1 MKIFATQTIGFLQKI
16 AAEEELALED
26 GARLLAQAVIGDG
39 RILLHGFHEME
50 AVVIEALYGPDPLP
64 KAARLMENG
73 RLRDDIDET
82 DRVLLIARFSNDK
95 DAISL
100 AERLKEQGLEIAA
113 ISAVVKDEQ
122 RSLVD
127 IVDVH
132 IDSKLLKPVIPKD
145 DGSRIGMPT
154 VITASFAY
162 YCLLLT
168 MDDILEEY
176 AQ

>member
-1 MKIFATQTIGFLQKI
+1 VKIFSTQMIGYLKKI
-16 AAEEELALED
+16 AEEEEMAFED
-26 GARLLAQAVIGDG
+26 GARLLAQALIGDG

-50 AVVIEALYGPDPLP
+50 AVVIEALYGQDKLP
-64 KAARLMENG
+64 KAVRLMENG
-73 RLRDDIDET
+73 HLRHDIDET

-95 DAISL
+95 DAIRL
-100 AERLKEQGLEIAA
+100 AERLKQQGLEIAA

-122 RSLVD
+122 PSLVD

-132 IDSKLLKPVIPKD
+132 IDSKLVKPIIPKD
-145 DGSRIGMPT
+145 DGSRIGFPT

-168 MDDILEEY
+168 IYDILEEY
-176 AQ
+176 E

>member
-1 MKIFATQTIGFLQKI
+1 MIGYLKKV
-16 AAEEELALED
+16 AEEEEMAFED
-26 GARLLAQAVIGDG
+26 GARLLAQAIIGDG

-50 AVVIEALYGPDPLP
+50 AVVIAALCGQDKLP

-73 RLRDDIDET
+73 HLRNDINET
-82 DRVLLIARFSNDK
+82 DRVLLIAPFSNDK
-95 DAISL
+95 DAIRL

-122 RSLVD
+122 PSLVD

-132 IDSKLLKPVIPKD
+132 IDSKLLKPIIPKD
-145 DGSRIGMPT
+145 DGSRIGLPT

-176 AQ
+176 KL

>member
-1 MKIFATQTIGFLQKI
+1 MKIFATQMIGYLKKI
-16 AAEEELALED
+16 AEEEEMALED
-26 GARLLAQAVIGDG
+26 GARLLAQAIVGDG

-50 AVVIEALYGPDPLP
+50 AVVIEALYGHDKLP
-64 KAARLMENG
+64 KAVRLMENG
-73 RLRDDIDET
+73 HLRNDIDET
-82 DRVLLIARFSNDK
+82 DRILLIARFSNDQ
-95 DAISL
+95 DAIRL

-122 RSLVD
+122 PSLVD
-127 IVDVH
+127 VVDVH
-132 IDSKLLKPVIPKD
+132 IDSKLLKPIIPKD

-168 MDDILEEY
+168 IYDILEEY
-176 AQ
+176 E

>member
-1 MKIFATQTIGFLQKI
+1 VKIFATQTIGFLQKI

-122 RSLVD
+122 PSLVD

-176 AQ
+176 VQ

>member
-1 MKIFATQTIGFLQKI
+1 VKIFTTQMIGILQKI

-26 GARLLAQAVIGDG
+26 GARLLAQAIIGDG

-50 AVVIEALYGPDPLP
+50 AVVIEALCGQDKLP

-73 RLRDDIDET
+73 HLRNDIDET
-82 DRVLLIARFSNDK
+82 DRVLLVTRFSNDK
-95 DAISL
+95 DAINL
-100 AERLKEQGLEIAA
+100 AEQLKEKGLEIAA

-122 RSLVD
+122 PSLVD

-132 IDSKLLKPVIPKD
+132 IDSKLPKPIIPRD
-145 DGSRIGMPT
+145 DGSRIGFPT

-168 MDDILEEY
+168 IYDILEEY
-176 AQ
+176 E

>member
-1 MKIFATQTIGFLQKI
+1 VKIFTTQMIGYLKKI
-16 AAEEELALED
+16 AEEEEMAFED
-26 GARLLAQAVIGDG
+26 GARLLAQAIIGEG

-50 AVVIEALYGPDPLP
+50 AVVIEALCGQDKLP
-64 KAARLMENG
+64 KAVRLMENG
-73 RLRDDIDET
+73 HLRNDIDET

-122 RSLVD
+122 PSLVD

-132 IDSKLLKPVIPKD
+132 IDSKLLKPIVPKE
-145 DGSRIGMPT
+145 DGSRIGFPT

-168 MDDILEEY
+168 IYDILEEY
-176 AQ
+176 E

>member
-1 MKIFATQTIGFLQKI
+1 VKIFATQTIGFLQKI

-50 AVVIEALYGPDPLP
+50 AVVIESLYGPDPLP

-122 RSLVD
+122 PSLVD